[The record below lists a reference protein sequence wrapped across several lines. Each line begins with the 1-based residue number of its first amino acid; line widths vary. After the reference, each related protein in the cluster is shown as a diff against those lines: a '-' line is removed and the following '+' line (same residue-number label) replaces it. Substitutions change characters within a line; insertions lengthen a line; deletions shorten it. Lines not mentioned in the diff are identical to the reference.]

1 MGLFKYMY
9 CLLTNYLFFITMI
22 VSDTSYVTNKLATI
36 KDFGYQLLQNLNL
49 FFSCGSMLA
58 YLLG

>member
-9 CLLTNYLFFITMI
+9 RLLTNYLFLITLI
-22 VSDTSYVTNKLATI
+22 VSETSYVTNKLATI
-36 KDFGYQLLQNLNL
+36 KKRSSAGANLNI